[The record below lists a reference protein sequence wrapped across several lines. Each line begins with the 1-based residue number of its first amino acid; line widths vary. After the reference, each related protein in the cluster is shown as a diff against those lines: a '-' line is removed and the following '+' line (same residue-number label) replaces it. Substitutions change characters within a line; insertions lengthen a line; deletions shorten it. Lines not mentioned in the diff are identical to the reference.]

1 MSGRVGGRILGR
13 PDILFSLAIRLDPLD
28 GGDRSLDGLVVC
40 GGDADNDWQHLP
52 YLTLSANE
60 PAVDYAY
67 RKFATFSKTIIFDF
81 RPQGQQGEQKQ
92 ENRFHHFRGLVIQG
106 QNVKSKPSFFL
117 TQFGRQPK
125 SPPPNELLPLI
136 PMANAQ
142 VILKE
147 KIEGL
152 GAEADV
158 VKVRAGYARN
168 FLIPQGKAF
177 EASRSNLRHVEAL
190 KVNRAAR
197 EAEELVGL
205 QEIAIKISKLKPK
218 FVLSTGQGGKAFG
231 SVTSI
236 DIHKELE
243 AAGIVIDRHMI
254 ELEKPVK
261 KSGKTEVQIRLH
273 PDVIATLIISVD
285 AGAEEKE
292 A

>member
-1 MSGRVGGRILGR
+1 
-13 PDILFSLAIRLDPLD
+13 
-28 GGDRSLDGLVVC
+28 
-40 GGDADNDWQHLP
+40 
-52 YLTLSANE
+52 
-60 PAVDYAY
+60 
-67 RKFATFSKTIIFDF
+67 
-81 RPQGQQGEQKQ
+81 
-92 ENRFHHFRGLVIQG
+92 
-106 QNVKSKPSFFL
+106 
-117 TQFGRQPK
+117 
-125 SPPPNELLPLI
+125 
-136 PMANAQ
+136 MANAQ

-177 EASRSNLRHVEAL
+177 EASKSNLRHVQAL
-190 KVNRAAR
+190 KNHRAAR

-205 QEIAIKISKLKPK
+205 QEIAVKISKLKPK
-218 FVLSTGQGGKAFG
+218 FTLSTGQGGKAFG

-243 AAGIVIDRHMI
+243 AAGIVIDRHTI

-273 PDVIATLIISVD
+273 PEVIVTLTISVD
-285 AGAEEKE
+285 AGAEESE
-292 A
+292 G